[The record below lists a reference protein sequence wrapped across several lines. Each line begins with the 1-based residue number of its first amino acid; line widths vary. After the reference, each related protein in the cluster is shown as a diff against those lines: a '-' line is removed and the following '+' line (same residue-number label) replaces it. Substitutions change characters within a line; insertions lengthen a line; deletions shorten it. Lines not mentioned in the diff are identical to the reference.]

1 MRQNVIKIREMDIQT
16 RVINIIREN
25 LEYKGK
31 INPGDNLTDDLGVD
45 SFDML
50 MIVNNLEEEFSVQID
65 DDDLE
70 GVNTVS
76 DIVKGLGTKL
86 TIK

>member
-1 MRQNVIKIREMDIQT
+1 MDIQT

-31 INPGDNLTDDLGVD
+31 ISPGDNLADDLGVD

-65 DDDLE
+65 DDDLKS
-70 GVNTVS
+70 VITVS